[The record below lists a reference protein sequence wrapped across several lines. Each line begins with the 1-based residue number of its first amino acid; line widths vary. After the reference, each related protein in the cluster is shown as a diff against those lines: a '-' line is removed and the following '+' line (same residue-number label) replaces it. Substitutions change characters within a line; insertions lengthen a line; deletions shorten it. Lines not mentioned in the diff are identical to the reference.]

1 MRSRT
6 TDLTPLQLTVVM
18 HIANGVTLNEI
29 AKKLDLSMS
38 YIQRNAD
45 TAREKTNARSL
56 PQLVSIVIASGK
68 LEWKGNKRV
77 VRSQG
82 PQDQDSALLPSDAP
96 V

>member
-18 HIANGVTLNEI
+18 HIANGMTLKEI
-29 AKKLDLSMS
+29 ANKLDLSMT

-45 TAREKTNARSL
+45 TAREKKNARSL

-68 LEWKGNKRV
+68 LEWKGDKRAI
-77 VRSQG
+77 RSQD
-82 PQDQDSALLPSDAP
+82 PQSES
-96 V
+96 VVKSVGV